1 MDIADVLARFPKA
14 RPGLPEAYRR
24 IYDEFYY
31 KNREGEYAT
40 TSASK
45 RLESWLHRKVA
56 ADRKEGD
63 QLSTLE
69 IGAGT
74 LNQLPYEPDGGAYD
88 IVEPYAALVERS
100 RFKERIR
107 NRYAALAEVPTD
119 ARYDRITSVAAFEHL
134 EDLPATI
141 ARAALL
147 LRDGGTLRTSIPNE
161 GRLGWRAGTMV
172 TGTEFYL
179 RFGLDYQV
187 LMRHE
192 HLNTADEIEA
202 VLGHFFKNNKR
213 SIFGMGKTFAFYRF
227 YESSAPDRAR
237 AEAYLAGRGLA

>member
-1 MDIADVLARFPKA
+1 MKIEAILARFPKV
-14 RPGLPEAYRR
+14 RPELPQAYKD

-56 ADRKEGD
+56 ADRSAED
-63 QLSTLE
+63 SLATLE

-74 LNQLPYEPDGGAYD
+74 LNQLPYEPEGGVYD

-100 RFKERIR
+100 RHRARIR
-107 NRYAALAEVPTD
+107 SIYAAMEDVPKD
-119 ARYDRITSVAAFEHL
+119 ARYGRITSVAAFEHL
-134 EDLPATI
+134 EDLPAVV

-147 LRDGGTLRTSIPNE
+147 LEEGGTMRTSIPNE
-161 GRLGWRAGTMV
+161 GRFGWRLGTMV
-172 TGTEFYL
+172 TGAEFRM

-192 HLNTADEIEA
+192 HVNTADEIEA
-202 VLGHFFKNNKR
+202 VLSHFFKKNAR
-213 SIFGMGKTFAFYRF
+213 TMFGFGKTFAFYRF
-227 YESSAPDRAR
+227 YESSMPDRVR
-237 AEAYLAGRGLA
+237 AEAYLKSRGLD